1 MKRKL
6 SCLTAFCLLLLI
18 TEAPCQQLYVD
29 EQTVKN
35 EEDVDMRSWTAQFD
49 QDISYCMDA
58 YSDFMK
64 EVFKT
69 KVVKRGKTILVAEKT
84 SFPELS
90 PLRLDQRAIFLT
102 TSGGTSV
109 SFTFSPGYD
118 IHFGGG
124 GLYEDDF
131 QKAKRL
137 VKNYVR
143 YHYNK
148 YYNDQ
153 IKTVQDVIKHKQ
165 NDIESNDKKTER
177 NNKSI
182 ADDDTGDKA
191 KAKNEKLQKDNK
203 AYAADSDA
211 KEKEISALQETLL
224 KLNESL
230 RKVDDF
236 K

>member
-6 SCLTAFCLLLLI
+6 SCLTALCLLLLI
-18 TEAPCQQLYVD
+18 TEAHGQQLYVD
-29 EQTVKN
+29 EQMVKN

-49 QDISYCMDA
+49 QDMSYCMDT

-64 EVFKT
+64 EVFKA

-124 GLYEDDF
+124 DQYEDDF

-148 YYNDQ
+148 YYNEQ

-182 ADDDTGDKA
+182 ADDTSDKA

-203 AYAADSDA
+203 AYTADSEA
-211 KEKEISALQETLL
+211 KKKEISALEETLL